1 MKSFHPVINASSDQ
15 IAADRRDT
23 DTKAGSVDVS
33 SSSNSSLASQTL
45 KSPEI
50 VVAGSLA
57 IDYSCDY
64 NLPSS
69 GTPGSSNASQPK
81 LHTSNPCI
89 IRPTLGGVGHNIAKA
104 AHYMGADVRLSAP
117 VGNDLPGHAALEQ
130 LKAEG
135 MRLDGI
141 HQVKNDPARPEKT
154 ARTAQYIALNDA
166 KKDLFIAMADMSL
179 IEEESSNLD
188 PLQGAEQGK
197 TKWLVVDGNLTP
209 EAIQSL
215 FQQAKRL
222 RLSTAFEPV
231 SVAKSIRV
239 LSTQASSASKPVA
252 KADPLPVFPNHIVDL
267 ITPNNYELA
276 ALHTHARDTGMTE
289 RKDWWAVID
298 ALGIPSTGA
307 RNRFTSM
314 TNAELTDQGIPQQM
328 IQLLPFIPCI
338 ITKLGSKGVL
348 LARLLP
354 KGDKRLHS
362 ADSTRYILSRNLDD
376 TDQANSVGGVYM
388 RLFQPA
394 EQVSD
399 DQIVSVN
406 GVGDTFLG
414 ALLASAVKTGKGVE
428 ELVDLAQQAAVLTLK
443 SPQSVSPE
451 LQRLRKW

>member
-1 MKSFHPVINASSDQ
+1 M
-15 IAADRRDT
+15 
-23 DTKAGSVDVS
+23 KAGSAKVVS
-33 SSSNSSLASQTL
+33 PSNSSLASETL

-64 NLPSS
+64 NLLSS
-69 GTPGSSNASQPK
+69 VAPGLPDALQPT

-141 HQVKNDPARPEKT
+141 KQVMNDPAIPDRI

-179 IEEESSNLD
+179 IEEESANLD

-197 TKWLVVDGNLTP
+197 TRWLVADGNLRA

-215 FQQAKRL
+215 FRRAKQMGL
-222 RLSTAFEPV
+222 NTAFEPV
-231 SVAKSIRV
+231 SVVKSLRV
-239 LSTQASSASKPVA
+239 LSANSSTAVSTA
-252 KADPLPVFPNHIVDL
+252 KVEPLPVFPNHIVDL

-276 ALHTHARDTGMTE
+276 ALHTHARDTGMLE
-289 RKDWWAVID
+289 RKDWWAIID

-314 TNAELTDQGIPQQM
+314 TSAELTDQGVPQQM
-328 IQLLPFIPCI
+328 IQLLPFMPCI
-338 ITKLGSKGVL
+338 VTKLGSKGVL
-348 LARLLP
+348 LTRLLP
-354 KGDKRLHS
+354 KGDRRLHS
-362 ADSTRYILSRNLDD
+362 ADSSKYILSRSLND
-376 TDQANSVGGVYM
+376 TDQSSLVGGVYM
-388 RLFQPA
+388 RLFHPA
-394 EQVSD
+394 EQVPD

-414 ALLASAVKTGKGVE
+414 TLLASAVKTKTGVE

-443 SPQSVSPE
+443 SQESVSP
-451 LQRLRKW
+451 QLRQLKKW